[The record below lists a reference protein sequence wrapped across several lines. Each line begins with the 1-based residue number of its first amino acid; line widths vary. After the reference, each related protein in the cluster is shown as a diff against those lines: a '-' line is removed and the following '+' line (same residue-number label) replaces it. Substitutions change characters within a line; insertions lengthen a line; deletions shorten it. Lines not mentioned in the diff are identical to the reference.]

1 MTPGN
6 NEIKYKNLFRKI
18 EEKTDIPEFDDI
30 LNFQVLPKKNSGKL
44 VKLGSVM
51 ILCITLVIGIYFYRS
66 KPHGAEVS
74 KNVTIFFQDKK
85 SLVWDWKSPTQQLLS
100 TALANSF
107 TDFNIPTDCL
117 FPLKTS
123 LQINNNK
130 KTKLKK

>member
-18 EEKTDIPEFDDI
+18 EEETDIPEFDDI

-51 ILCITLVIGIYFYRS
+51 ILCVTLVIGINFYRS

-74 KNVTIFFQDKK
+74 KNETIFFQDKK
-85 SLVWDWKSPTQQLLS
+85 SVVWEWKSPTQQLLS
-100 TALANSF
+100 TALTNTF
-107 TDFNIPTDCL
+107 TDFNIPTDYL
-117 FPLKTS
+117 SPLKTS
-123 LQINNNK
+123 LQINSIK
-130 KTKLKK
+130 KSN